1 MPVAM
6 GRAMLVILL
15 ACNGQ
20 AYAQEALTNMKD
32 RIAAIQ
38 HSDADLDSTALFN
51 FGKKKAAPP
60 PRKAPPPEKKGG
72 FSFGNLFD
80 DGIMPTGQDRAPTR
94 GQRALDD
101 EVASTGRKGGSG
113 PSPLDKIASKWFGR
127 AQPEFRQPLPVSLPQ
142 GQGMFV
148 SPSIQRSN
156 MLRGPMLDAEDTQTS
171 SYSLFAVGLM
181 AFFTGAGITYIVA
194 APRAQVRLNM

>member
-1 MPVAM
+1 
-6 GRAMLVILL
+6 MLVILL
-15 ACNGQ
+15 AFNGQ

-60 PRKAPPPEKKGG
+60 PRKAPPPQKSSGG

-101 EVASTGRKGGSG
+101 EVAGKAPSSK

>member
-1 MPVAM
+1 MI
-6 GRAMLVILL
+6 ILL
-15 ACNGQ
+15 AIGQ
-20 AYAQEALTNMKD
+20 AMAQEALTNLKD
-32 RIAAIQ
+32 RMATFQ

-60 PRKAPPPEKKGG
+60 PRKAPPQQKSGGGG

-80 DGIMPTGQDRAPTR
+80 DGIMPTGQDRPPTR

-113 PSPLDKIASKWFGR
+113 PSAFDKIASKWFGR

-156 MLRGPMLDAEDTQTS
+156 MLRGPMLDAEDTQAS

-194 APRAQVRLNM
+194 APRAQVRINM

>member
-1 MPVAM
+1 LPVAM

-60 PRKAPPPEKKGG
+60 AKAPTPRPRDSG

-80 DGIMPTGQDRAPTR
+80 DGIMPTGQDRKPTR

-101 EVASTGRKGGSG
+101 EVATTGRKGGSG
-113 PSPLDKIASKWFGR
+113 PSAFDKIKSKWFGG
-127 AQPEFRQPLPVSLPQ
+127 AQREFRQPLPVSLPQ

-156 MLRGPMLDAEDTQTS
+156 MLRGPMLDAEDTQAS

-194 APRAQVRLNM
+194 APRAQVRINM

>member
-1 MPVAM
+1 MI
-6 GRAMLVILL
+6 ILL
-15 ACNGQ
+15 AIGQ
-20 AYAQEALTNMKD
+20 AHAQETLTNLKD
-32 RIAAIQ
+32 HMATIQ

-51 FGKKKAAPP
+51 FGKKKGPP
-60 PRKAPPPEKKGG
+60 PASKKGPQPRERDPG

-80 DGIMPTGQDRAPTR
+80 DGIMPTGQERKPTR

-101 EVASTGRKGGSG
+101 EVRDTGRRGGAG
-113 PSPLDKIASKWFGR
+113 PNPFEKIASKWFGR
-127 AQPEFRQPLPVSLPQ
+127 AEPEFRQPLPVSLPQ

-194 APRAQVRLNM
+194 APRAQVRINM

>member
-1 MPVAM
+1 MI
-6 GRAMLVILL
+6 ILL
-15 ACNGQ
+15 AIGQ
-20 AYAQEALTNMKD
+20 AHAQEALTNLKD
-32 RIAAIQ
+32 RMATFQ

-60 PRKAPPPEKKGG
+60 PRKAPPPQKSSG

-101 EVASTGRKGGSG
+101 EVAGKAPSSK